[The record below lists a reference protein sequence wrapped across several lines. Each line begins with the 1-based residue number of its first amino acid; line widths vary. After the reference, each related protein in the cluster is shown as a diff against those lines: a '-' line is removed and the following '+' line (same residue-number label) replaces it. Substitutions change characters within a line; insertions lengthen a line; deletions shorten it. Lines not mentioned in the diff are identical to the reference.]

1 MKRLLLNGSPR
12 GESSNSRLICSW
24 LAEGMAEAG
33 VPAPGILTLA
43 GSGGTGRAVESFRS
57 SDEIVLVFPLYTD
70 SMPGIVAA
78 FTNAL
83 ADLDP
88 AVLAGKRIGY
98 VVHSGFPESAQSE
111 PAAAYL
117 DRLSA
122 RLGLVRLG
130 TAVKGGS
137 EGLRL
142 NPGSG
147 RSKTADRFRALGRSL
162 IERGAFDPDQLAAL
176 ARPRRL
182 GLGLRIL
189 FQVLAPTGL
198 LQMYWDVMLKR
209 HGAYER
215 RFDRPY
221 APLTRPS
228 GRS

>member
-12 GESSNSRLICSW
+12 GEASNSRLICSW
-24 LAEGMAEAG
+24 LAEGMEEAG
-33 VPAPGILTLA
+33 APSPEILSLA
-43 GSGGTGRAVESFRS
+43 GSGGSERAVGAVRS
-57 SDEIVLVFPLYTD
+57 ADEILLVFPLYTD

-83 ADLDP
+83 AGLDP
-88 AVLAGKRIGY
+88 SVRAGKRAGY

-111 PAAAYL
+111 PLAAYL
-117 DRLSA
+117 ERLSA
-122 RLGLVRLG
+122 RLGFTHLG
-130 TAVKGGS
+130 TVVKGGS

-162 IERGAFDPDQLAAL
+162 AARGAFDPEAVRAL

-182 GLGLRIL
+182 GPGLRAL
-189 FQVLAPTGL
+189 VRLLAPTGI
-198 LQMYWDVMLKR
+198 LQMYWNLMLRK

-221 APLTRPS
+221 AS
-228 GRS
+228 

>member
-12 GESSNSRLICSW
+12 GKASNSRLICAW
-24 LAEGMAEAG
+24 LAQGMAEEG
-33 VPAPGILTLA
+33 VRDPETADLA
-43 GSGGTGRAVESFRS
+43 GSEGPGRAVETFLSA
-57 SDEIVLVFPLYTD
+57 DEIVLVFPLYTD

-83 ADLDP
+83 ADQNR
-88 AVLAGKRIGY
+88 AVLAGKRVGY

-111 PAAAYL
+111 PLAAYL
-117 DRLSA
+117 ERMSA
-122 RLGLVRLG
+122 RLGFEHLG
-130 TAVKGGS
+130 TVIKGGS

-147 RSKTADRFRALGRSL
+147 RSRTADRFRALGRSL
-162 IERGAFDPDQLAAL
+162 AERGAFDPEAARAL

-182 GLGLRIL
+182 GPGLRLL
-189 FQVLAPTGL
+189 FRVLASTGS
-198 LQMYWDVMLKR
+198 LQMYWNVMLRK

-221 APLTRPS
+221 A
-228 GRS
+228 